1 MLLDLSRRHLK
12 MDTTSSVITAIT
24 SKDFSL
30 RCTYRRPAPRAE
42 RKQLGVTS
50 FTIAF
55 PNPISSLP
63 EARAAF
69 KLLVEGLPADLNREA
84 PIKDSS
90 DKKNA
95 GKGAADDVPTTL
107 FSNDLTDAVPGEP
120 ASDHTAHTCGRNL
133 YTNSIML
140 GKEYDS

>member
-1 MLLDLSRRHLK
+1 M
-12 MDTTSSVITAIT
+12 TSFLAS
-24 SKDFSL
+24 
-30 RCTYRRPAPRAE
+30 RAE

-107 FSNDLTDAVPGEP
+107 FSNDLTGRDAGALVCIVTCVCYTDAVPGEP

-133 YTNSIML
+133 YTYSIML